1 MIIKYLLI
9 CFTLGSFA
17 VAKAEDKSSTEID
30 FEGGEI
36 TGKRRTPLQSI
47 IQGSKHRAKLS
58 FLQIR
63 KNWHDKMIA
72 STLSLDYSK
81 GTMGKKRKR
90 RKKK

>member
-1 MIIKYLLI
+1 MFIRYILIVLII
-9 CFTLGSFA
+9 GSFA
-17 VAKAEDKSSTEID
+17 VANAQEGSSTEID

-47 IQGSKHRAKLS
+47 IQSSKHRVKHS